1 MTVTAFQQAN
11 QLLREGK
18 LEAAVVVYRQAIEQN
33 PDSYLSYQ
41 NLGETLG
48 KLGRLDQSVEMYRK
62 AIELKPS
69 AGWLHQELGL
79 LLERL
84 EKNQEKPPSHFAVG
98 DREHNFS
105 SIQTQKTILPKN
117 KLQSMPPLLESTS
130 DIQHRDQRKNA
141 NFIEEINR
149 QPDNL
154 QVYYQD
160 LKTKPKSGDLYLQL
174 GSALAKQKRFNEAI
188 VIYKILFKVEP
199 DSANAAN
206 AYQEVK
212 KCLFELQSV

>member
-1 MTVTAFQQAN
+1 MTAFGQAN

-18 LEAAVVVYRQAIEQN
+18 LEEAVVAYRLAIEQN
-33 PDSYLSYQ
+33 PQFYGGYQ

-48 KLGRLDQSVEMYRK
+48 KLGRLDEAVEMYRK

-69 AGWLHQELGL
+69 ASWLHQDLGL

-84 EKNQEKPPSHFAVG
+84 EKNQEKPPSRFAVG

-105 SIQTQKTILPKN
+105 SIQTQKTIFPEN
-117 KLQSMPPLLESTS
+117 QLQSIPLFLESTS
-130 DIQHRDQRKNA
+130 DIQHRDQRKSA
-141 NFIEEINR
+141 NFIEEINHK
-149 QPDNL
+149 PDNL

-174 GSALAKQKRFNEAI
+174 GSALAQQKRFNEAI

>member
-18 LEAAVVVYRQAIEQN
+18 LEEAVIVYRQAIEQN
-33 PDSYLSYQ
+33 PQFYGAYQ

-48 KLGRLDQSVEMYRK
+48 KLGRLDEAVQVYRK
-62 AIELKPS
+62 AIELRPS

-79 LLERL
+79 LLEKL
-84 EKNQEKPPSHFAVG
+84 EKKIERLPSHFSVG
-98 DREHNFS
+98 DRANDFS
-105 SIQTQKTILPKN
+105 SIQAQNGILPGKQM
-117 KLQSMPPLLESTS
+117 QSVSLSLESTL
-130 DIQHRDQRKNA
+130 DIQHNDQSKNA
-141 NFIEEINR
+141 NFIKKIN
-149 QPDNL
+149 QKPDDL
-154 QVYYQD
+154 QVYYQA
-160 LKTKPKSGDLYLQL
+160 LKIKPKSGDLYLQL
-174 GSALAKQKRFNEAI
+174 GSALAQQKRFNEAI

-199 DSANAAN
+199 DSANAAS